1 MKMKGEFHDIQP
13 WEIQPALF
21 VWKVAFQRE
30 LGCELACHMQMAKS
44 SQKRQWKMDEVD
56 LFFLLQQYLKNNV
69 V

>member
-1 MKMKGEFHDIQP
+1 MKGEFHDTQP
-13 WEIQPALF
+13 WEIQPAFF

-30 LGCELACHMQMAKS
+30 LGCELAYHMQMAKS